1 MARLKGSF
9 NNILRKVNIIMDE
22 SIVDVKFEPFKEI
35 VIMERNFFA
44 TPDDIARFASIIAGG
59 KAAGLYWAEGVVFL
73 YFPLPATTETAAKA
87 LVEEKR
93 VYWTFVG
100 YSLMP
105 KYQPLIETKEK
116 IMVPVIDMSSNPMF
130 RKVANW
136 LKEQKQT

>member
-9 NNILRKVNIIMDE
+9 NNILRKVKIIMDE

-73 YFPLPATTETAAKA
+73 YFPLPATTETATKA